1 MSHLEHELPKPL
13 DPTQQV
19 KLLKEMKND
28 AAAKAAGS
36 KPDKKRNKMEPSSYV
51 IKKNKRKLAS
61 GESQLMLA
69 LSKGGKQLLQIKEKY
84 AAELATW
91 KDKLNAGTTTPGEV
105 LSASKL
111 KSQPEY

>member
-36 KPDKKRNKMEPSSYV
+36 KPDKRNKMEPSGYV
-51 IKKNKRKLAS
+51 IKKNKRKLAN

-111 KSQPEY
+111 LKSQPEY